1 MFIVKSKAVENEAK
15 KQKDGF
21 PSMLLGSLGASLLGN
36 LSEGQGIK
44 DEIPELGVLRGSKRA
59 IAAIQERD
67 KIRVGIASNHTN
79 KNL

>member
-36 LSEGQGIK
+36 LSEGQRIK

-67 KIRVGIASNHTN
+67 KIRVGIPSNHTN

>member
-44 DEIPELGVLRGSKRA
+44 YGIPELGVLRGSKRA

-67 KIRVGIASNHTN
+67 KIRVGIPSNHTN

>member
-67 KIRVGIASNHTN
+67 KIRVDIPSNHTN

>member
-44 DEIPELGVLRGSKRA
+44 GEIPELGVLRGSKRA

-67 KIRVGIASNHTN
+67 KIRVGIPSNHTN

>member
-36 LSEGQGIK
+36 LSEGQGSK

-67 KIRVGIASNHTN
+67 KIRVGIPSNHTN